1 LEKIGFFL
9 TDKWKRKIVANNY
22 WSSSE
27 NSSTNAYK
35 LNFNN
40 GNVNNNNKSNSNYVR
55 CVRGKSILRAIAAKF
70 NSMTDFQQLPLY
82 LKLFQLVKILYKL
95 TRSFPREYKYIF
107 GKEILNLAWECLDMV
122 LEANTLY
129 EREKNIKIAALSVCF
144 DKFKIRLRMA
154 QELKLISEK
163 QFCHLQSY
171 YLKEIG
177 EMIGGWLKW
186 GKQQT

>member
-1 LEKIGFFL
+1 MEKIGFFL

-40 GNVNNNNKSNSNYVR
+40 GHVNNNNKSNSNYVR